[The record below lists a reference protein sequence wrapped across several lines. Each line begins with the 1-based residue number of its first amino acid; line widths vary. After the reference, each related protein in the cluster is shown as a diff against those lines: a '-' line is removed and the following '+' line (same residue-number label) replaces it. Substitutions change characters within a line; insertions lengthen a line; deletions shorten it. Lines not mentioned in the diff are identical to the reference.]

1 MKNDNPKISV
11 IMPSYNEI
19 NYIEE
24 CIESVVNQT
33 LTDIEIICV
42 DGESDDG
49 TLDVLKKYAQKDS
62 RIQVFTSD
70 KKSYGNQVNI
80 GFSKSSGKYISI
92 IETDDFIEKDM
103 LETLYD
109 LSENG
114 TVDIIKSSFYH
125 YDDSDK
131 ENPKISMDN
140 DKENLPTNISFTLKE
155 EPNFVFG
162 HPSIWAGI
170 YRREFLEE
178 NNIKMI
184 EEKGGGWVDNPFFYE
199 TAILAKSI
207 RYIHKAFYYYRES
220 NPDSSSNTFD
230 DFSLPIKRVND
241 MYDIFDKYGYVCEEV
256 KFLFY
261 FRLFRYI
268 EIILENN
275 DFNFLNLDKEICF
288 AIHDVLEKVDEDLV
302 KYRMPNGFKKLYYKL
317 ISPLFLMRFEEN
329 TNYEVV

>member
-11 IMPSYNEI
+11 IMPSFNEI

-24 CIESVVNQT
+24 CIESVINQT
-33 LTDIEIICV
+33 LKDIEIICV

-49 TLDVLKKYAQKDS
+49 TLDILNKYAQKDS
-62 RIQVFTSD
+62 RIQVYTSN

-80 GFSKSSGKYISI
+80 GFSKATGEYISI

-103 LETLYD
+103 LEELYN

-125 YDDSDK
+125 YNDSKKDNPQFFMDEDK
-131 ENPKISMDN
+131 Q
-140 DKENLPTNISFTLKE
+140 NLPTDKTFTLKE
-155 EPNFVFG
+155 EPYFVFG
-162 HPSIWAGI
+162 HPSVWAGI
-170 YRREFLEE
+170 YRREFLEN
-178 NNIKMI
+178 NNIKMD
-184 EEKGGGWVDNPFFYE
+184 EEKGGGWVDNPFFHE

-220 NPDSSSNTFD
+220 NPDSSSNTFN
-230 DFSLPIKRVND
+230 DFALPMRRVND
-241 MYDIFDKYGYVCEEV
+241 LYDIFDKYGYVCEEV
-256 KFLFY
+256 KVLFY

-275 DFNFLNLDKEICF
+275 DFDHLKLDKETCF
-288 AIHDVLEKVDEDLV
+288 AIHNVLKRVDESLV
-302 KYRMPNGFKKLYYKL
+302 KSRMPNGFKKLYYKY
-317 ISPLFLMRFEEN
+317 ISPLFLMRFEEKN
-329 TNYEVV
+329 